1 MRIALIAPEIPDYS
15 IEFAQLLA
23 EACEVRLIIPAKFK
37 RALISDTNKLTIEWI
52 EWPRQ
57 RSLFNVPF
65 MMQLARRIRGWEPD
79 VVHCLDAN
87 CVWFNLLRWL
97 LPSATF
103 VTTLHDV
110 WVHPGDAGTKRVPRF
125 AVRHLLKRSTAVI
138 VHGKKL
144 RIAAAKEFSL
154 SLSRIFVLSHP
165 PLPRYFELA
174 AQEGYERPRDGAF
187 RVLFFG
193 RILEYKGLRFLI
205 EAAPIVADKIKG
217 VKFIIAGS
225 GEFASYRAMIEDPS
239 IFEIHNRFVS
249 ESEAARLFTEADLLV
264 LPYTEASQSGV
275 VFIGLPF
282 GVPAVATNV
291 GELGETID
299 SNRMGIVVRPRDVN
313 ELASAIIRIA
323 SDKCLLGRLR
333 RDLLEHYQGC
343 LLRAPLARN
352 AVQVY
357 EAIRKI

>member
-15 IEFAQLLA
+15 IEFARLLA
-23 EACEVRLIIPAKFK
+23 EACEVRLVIPAKFK
-37 RALISDTNKLTIEWI
+37 RAQTSDTSKLTIEWV

-57 RSLFNVPF
+57 RSLANVPF
-65 MMQLARRIRGWEPD
+65 MMQLSRRIRAWEPH

-110 WVHPGDAGTKRVPRF
+110 WVHPGDVTTKRVPRF
-125 AVRHLLKRSTAVI
+125 AVKHLLKRSAAVI

-154 SLSRIFVLSHP
+154 ELSRIFVLSHP
-165 PLPRYFELA
+165 PLPHYFELA
-174 AQEGYERPRDGAF
+174 AQQGYEKPRDGAF

-205 EAAPIVADKIKG
+205 EAAPIVADKIKS
-217 VKFIIAGS
+217 VKFIVAGS
-225 GEFASYRAMIEDPS
+225 GKFASYRAMIEDSS
-239 IFEIHNRFVS
+239 IFEIHNRFIS
-249 ESEAARLFTEADLLV
+249 ESETARLFAEADLLV

-282 GVPAVATNV
+282 GVPAVATDV
-291 GELGETID
+291 GELGETVE
-299 SNRMGIVVRPRDVN
+299 SNRMGIVVQPRNVN

-323 SDKCLLGRLR
+323 SDDVLLGLLR
-333 RDLLEHYQGC
+333 KDLLDHYQVS
-343 LLRAPLARN
+343 LLRAPLARK
-352 AVQVY
+352 AMQVY
-357 EAIRKI
+357 EAIRKV